1 MVIAVAKSH
10 RQRPSRWLRLKRRRR
25 AFVIRSRRGLRLW
38 DIDSSVLLR
47 LWLRV
52 WLRVGLRVGLRVWL
66 RGLLRILS
74 RLLLLRALLRVLL
87 RVRPPG
93 LLRLS

>member
-52 WLRVGLRVGLRVWL
+52 GLRVGLRVWL

-74 RLLLLRALLRVLL
+74 RVLLLRALLRVLL